1 MAFRASLF
9 FFSISLMVSLGSIY
23 VFFTVHL
30 WFLQGLFKVLYQD
43 GFKVLFGFHLG
54 SKEAKEQELGQQK
67 HITEGK
73 T

>member
-1 MAFRASLF
+1 MFSLRFICGFFRVYLR
-9 FFSISLMVSLGSIY
+9 L
-23 VFFTVHL
+23 
-30 WFLQGLFKVLYQD
+30 LYQD

>member
-1 MAFRASLF
+1 
-9 FFSISLMVSLGSIY
+9 MVSLGSIY

-54 SKEAKEQELGQQK
+54 SKEAKEQELGQQN
-67 HITEGK
+67 T
-73 T
+73 